1 MERFE
6 IRKTKREDLKD
17 IIKIFK
23 SWKPQDWDTENAHE
37 YFKDFFRNKS
47 CPHDQ
52 FFVGIIDNK
61 IVSVIGYCPDRL
73 NEIGVYWLGWF
84 YTHKDYNHRGIGKSM
99 FDFVISELKV
109 KKACR
114 LFVNTSSDEFYKP
127 AMNFYQKMGFKKI
140 NVDEDFYEEGE
151 DKIIMS
157 KNLDE

>member
-1 MERFE
+1 
-6 IRKTKREDLKD
+6 
-17 IIKIFK
+17 
-23 SWKPQDWDTENAHE
+23 
-37 YFKDFFRNKS
+37 
-47 CPHDQ
+47 
-52 FFVGIIDNK
+52 
-61 IVSVIGYCPDRL
+61 
-73 NEIGVYWLGWF
+73 
-84 YTHKDYNHRGIGKSM
+84 M